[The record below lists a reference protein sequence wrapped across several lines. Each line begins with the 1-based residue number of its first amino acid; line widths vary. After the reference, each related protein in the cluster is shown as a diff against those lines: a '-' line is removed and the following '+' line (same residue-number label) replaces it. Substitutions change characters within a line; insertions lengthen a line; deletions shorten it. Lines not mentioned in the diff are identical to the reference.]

1 MENEGYQEEQNVDA
15 ADLKL
20 SADEIELLSKPFPPN
35 VTAGTRY
42 PEKQLQALGI

>member
-1 MENEGYQEEQNVDA
+1 VEENA
-15 ADLKL
+15 A
-20 SADEIELLSKPFPPN
+20 SADIRLSQAEIARLTQAFPPN